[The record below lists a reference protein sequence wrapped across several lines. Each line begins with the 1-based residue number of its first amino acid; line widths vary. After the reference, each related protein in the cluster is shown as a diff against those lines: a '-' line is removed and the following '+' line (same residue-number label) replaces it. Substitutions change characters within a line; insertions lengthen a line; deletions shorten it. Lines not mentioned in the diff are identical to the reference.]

1 MKALTICSSI
11 TSKSV
16 PCIINTTG
24 TNGFDAISPSVSCFG
39 VCPVTPP
46 PPSPVTPPLP
56 DRFIPSPFPMT
67 PPPLIHPVPFNQP
80 QGPSK
85 AAPPNWKKKSIAANR
100 LNMASI
106 PPHDQYSLSVPPN
119 NDGVYA
125 VNFHPSSIAKSRVYN
140 HQYPSP
146 LSPSIDNSS
155 ICGYPPNYPPF
166 PTPTDNLPIPVD
178 CASMAPSV
186 VPQCVVHPNAS
197 IEPSSSSFISRCNI
211 YERCTSPPIQIIAPN
226 ESGPTAPSPIPPGPF
241 LPFSACQ
248 RPLVLYGANP
258 SIDNNGINGIPFT
271 ISSLNEG
278 AMSKS
283 MDCVSTDAVLME
295 EDRNGAIEVPQHDGN
310 GGIWGDNMS
319 DANMNRVNYIIEEQ
333 DQFNSGICLRAAPSV
348 KGGVYGCYRFV
359 PDSPYYLSLY
369 ECVLSERVRSMSY
382 VCDSQSTILNG
393 MLFVSRLLFIVHA
406 LCWMLHRKWR

>member
-1 MKALTICSSI
+1 MKALTICSSV

-16 PCIINTTG
+16 PCINTTG
-24 TNGFDAISPSVSCFG
+24 TNGFDAISPCLSYFG

-46 PPSPVTPPLP
+46 PPRPITPPLP
-56 DRFIPSPFPMT
+56 DRCIFSPFPIT

-80 QGPSK
+80 QCPSK
-85 AAPPNWKKKSIAANR
+85 AARPNWKKKSIAKTDRSTANG

-106 PPHDQYSLSVPPN
+106 APHDQYSLSVPPN

-125 VNFHPSSIAKSRVYN
+125 ANFNPSSIAKSRVYN

-155 ICGYPPNYPPF
+155 ISRYPPNYPAF

-178 CASMAPSV
+178 CASIAPSV
-186 VPQCVVHPNAS
+186 VPQCVVHPYAS

-211 YERCTSPPIQIIAPN
+211 YERCTSPPIQLIGPN
-226 ESGPTAPSPIPPGPF
+226 QSGPTAPSPIPPGPF
-241 LPFSACQ
+241 LPFGPCQ
-248 RPLVLYGANP
+248 QPLVLYGANP
-258 SIDNNGINGIPFT
+258 SESIDNNGIPFT
-271 ISSLNEG
+271 ISNLNQG

-295 EDRNGAIEVPQHDGN
+295 EDRNGAIEVP
-310 GGIWGDNMS
+310 IWGDNIF

-333 DQFNSGICLRAAPSV
+333 DQFNSGIFLRAAPSV

-359 PDSPYYLSLY
+359 PDTPYYLSFY

-393 MLFVSRLLFIVHA
+393 MLFVCRLLFIVYA